1 MNSFDNLNK
10 IQDKNEYKIKSFNLS
25 RIVKIIVLSI
35 LVAVVL
41 RFYLQDNNL
50 IYKIILPLLFVFI
63 VVDEII
69 PSYKYK

>member
-10 IQDKNEYKIKSFNLS
+10 IQDKNEYKLKSFNLS
-25 RIVKIIVLSI
+25 RIIKIIVLTI
-35 LVAVVL
+35 LITLIL

-50 IYKIILPLLFVFI
+50 IYKLNFILLFVFI